1 MDEIPLPLS
10 VLYRNPIEMIHSIPK
25 NHYRPSIL
33 TCQNQNTTGFGSF
46 FNIFE
51 LKEEFRA
58 EDNCNGRWNARRV
71 VSNNR
76 RDVGHAAEASG
87 QNVALNIRKGMPI
100 CFEGEG
106 EEGNSFYLWLL
117 LLLCGC
123 WIHRLCACN
132 NSIRSFSIYMCYPKL
147 AVSILS
153 PSIVGSGWGN
163 GGRARSLSRI
173 LHFNY
178 NRKLQREGQII
189 NSSRSLPSLF
199 PRRLFHLARFVK
211 LRVMNFLL
219 FFFSN
224 KIKTEKERNPP
235 LSLHPVASDDDVLLY

>member
-1 MDEIPLPLS
+1 MSTRKRRHLSLRTPSAFPLWTKRADEYVPLPLS

-100 CFEGEG
+100 CFEGERRR
-106 EEGNSFYLWLL
+106 ETRSIS
-117 LLLCGC
+117 GC
-123 WIHRLCACN
+123 CCCADAG
-132 NSIRSFSIYMCYPKL
+132 SIDCVRATIASARFLYTCVTPNWQF
-147 AVSILS
+147 LS
-153 PSIVGSGWGN
+153 SRHPLSAADGVTGA
-163 GGRARSLSRI
+163 ARSLSLAFFTLI
-173 LHFNY
+173 TTENY
-178 NRKLQREGQII
+178 
-189 NSSRSLPSLF
+189 
-199 PRRLFHLARFVK
+199 
-211 LRVMNFLL
+211 
-219 FFFSN
+219 
-224 KIKTEKERNPP
+224 KERGK
-235 LSLHPVASDDDVLLY
+235 